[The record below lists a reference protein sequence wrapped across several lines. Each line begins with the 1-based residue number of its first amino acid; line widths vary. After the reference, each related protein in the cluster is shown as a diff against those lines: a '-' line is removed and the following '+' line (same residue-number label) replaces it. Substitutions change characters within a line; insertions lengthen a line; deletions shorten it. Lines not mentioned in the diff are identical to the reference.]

1 MATGLFRPSLFCFF
15 VRELTSFEGKRIDD
29 LVIDIDYFVSYLRV
43 RYGSIEPE
51 QSERAFLIV
60 AE

>member
-15 VRELTSFEGKRIDD
+15 VRQLASVKRESIDD
-29 LVIDIDYFVSYLRV
+29 LVINIDYFVSYLRV